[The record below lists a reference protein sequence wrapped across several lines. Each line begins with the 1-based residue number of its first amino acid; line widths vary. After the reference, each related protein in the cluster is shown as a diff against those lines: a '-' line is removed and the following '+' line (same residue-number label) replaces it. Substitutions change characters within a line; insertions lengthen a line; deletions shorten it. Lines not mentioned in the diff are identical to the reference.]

1 MVKNIL
7 VIGLT
12 IKFMEVEFISTK
24 TVVDIKD
31 NFIKI
36 WDKDMVFIKWLL
48 EIDIVVTGKII
59 EDMVK
64 ECNIIL

>member
-1 MVKNIL
+1 MVKNIF